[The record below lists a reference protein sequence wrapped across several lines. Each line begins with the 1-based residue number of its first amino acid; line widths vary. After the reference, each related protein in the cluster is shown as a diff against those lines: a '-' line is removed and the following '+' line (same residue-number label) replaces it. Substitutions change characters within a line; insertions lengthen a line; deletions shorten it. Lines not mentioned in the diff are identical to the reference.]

1 MVMVTIMVMV
11 TGMVTGTIILRVVA
25 GATVCICQDFDRFG
39 VSMTGF
45 EVEE

>member
-1 MVMVTIMVMV
+1 MVMVTIMV
-11 TGMVTGTIILRVVA
+11 TIMVTGTIILRVVG